1 MDAVLREQVKITI
14 SKIEIALGYDARAKD
29 FRSRPNIAR
38 AMQALDSLQEA
49 MDSSDEETP
58 LELLRMPAAL
68 CGYLYG
74 SGITSIEQ
82 LLKLSDQQ
90 LLNLPQIKR
99 ERLLEIDH
107 CLAAAGLKRV

>member
-49 MDSSDEETP
+49 MDSSDESTP
-58 LELLRMPAAL
+58 LELLRMPQAL
-68 CGYLYG
+68 CGYLYD
-74 SGITSIEQ
+74 SGVTSIEQ
-82 LLKLSDQQ
+82 LIKMSDEQ
-90 LLNLPQIKR
+90 LLNIPQIKR
-99 ERLLEIDH
+99 DRLIEIDR
-107 CLAAAGLKRV
+107 CLFEAKLKRT